1 MTEAP
6 GRASASDVDKT
17 SNRAALTLAL
27 TLPGDVVLYLLLPIY
42 AAEFGVSLVE
52 AGLLLASNRLVRI
65 VGYGWVAR
73 FYERH
78 GPGPACTLA
87 AAAAAAATLS
97 YALMSGVALLLIGRL
112 TWGLAFAALNIAT
125 QALATAEPVGA
136 ARRNGVARSII
147 ACGPMLGL
155 LAGATLALWVGPRP
169 VFVLLALVA
178 LLAIPLARRLPSGPA
193 GTVLLRQPRLR
204 PPSQLDRWVF
214 VQGLTLDGLFLI
226 GLTVLAVDAM
236 GSYAAL
242 GAGAAMA
249 LRYVGEITLGPAAG
263 RAAGRWGAARLL
275 VLFSWMA
282 AAALVAIGF
291 GWLWSGA
298 IALTIVRSLLQ
309 PLPAPVAAERNPGPD
324 RIGALARMAT
334 WRDIGAGLGP
344 LAAGWLLGVAPAWL
358 LYSFA
363 GLLVVVA
370 SIGLDRGFP
379 ARNPHK

>member
-204 PPSQLDRWVF
+204 
-214 VQGLTLDGLFLI
+214 
-226 GLTVLAVDAM
+226 
-236 GSYAAL
+236 
-242 GAGAAMA
+242 
-249 LRYVGEITLGPAAG
+249 
-263 RAAGRWGAARLL
+263 
-275 VLFSWMA
+275 
-282 AAALVAIGF
+282 
-291 GWLWSGA
+291 
-298 IALTIVRSLLQ
+298 
-309 PLPAPVAAERNPGPD
+309 LP
-324 RIGALARMAT
+324 
-334 WRDIGAGLGP
+334 
-344 LAAGWLLGVAPAWL
+344 
-358 LYSFA
+358 
-363 GLLVVVA
+363 
-370 SIGLDRGFP
+370 
-379 ARNPHK
+379 